1 MYTIFIGWD
10 WRVYFA
16 RVRHD
21 SIIDA
26 DNLVTSEVPYVLIL
40 QRNETELPGE
50 KPSKHR
56 RDHLRK
62 FCHIKCLAHQT

>member
-26 DNLVTSEVPYVLIL
+26 DNLVTSEVPHVNYPEKNP
-40 QRNETELPGE
+40 QSTGE
-50 KPSKHR
+50 ITCENSV
-56 RDHLRK
+56 
-62 FCHIKCLAHQT
+62 T